1 MQSYREWHLHV
12 LNDENGKLFF
22 KIVGPEPR
30 MKNIEQYEDP
40 IHVIEKS
47 AYDTIQAELDE
58 ARAEIKRKKEYIDIL
73 SKGWP
78 AADILKLKS
87 RLERAESLLRDA
99 MVSMTLTW
107 PLEAEKIKKYFAENK

>member
-1 MQSYREWHLHV
+1 MQSYREWYLHV

-47 AYDTIQAELDE
+47 AFDALQAELDKC
-58 ARAEIKRKKEYIDIL
+58 AEIVTCIRCSEKTICPYAYDGYNTNGDCL
-73 SKGWP
+73 
-78 AADILKLKS
+78 
-87 RLERAESLLRDA
+87 
-99 MVSMTLTW
+99 
-107 PLEAEKIKKYFAENK
+107 AEK